1 MIKAVLTDLD
11 GVVRK
16 WDPEIIQPRPATS
29 GGTRHKGL
37 YISNPDKYIGEIL
50 ALNRV

>member
-1 MIKAVLTDLD
+1 MSSKYPSP
-11 GVVRK
+11 GK
-16 WDPEIIQPRPATS
+16 EYHGTS
-29 GGTRHKGL
+29 TINKGL